1 MDGPDMTGYLR
12 SLRIGKRL
20 TAVFGVLLLMLCAVA
35 GFGTWQMSKIND
47 NVVDMDTNWLPS
59 IEMLGEM
66 QHLASV
72 TRQTALLNVLET
84 RPTAKSQLDDQHREA
99 IRAFAGKAKEYE
111 ASVASPEEQRLYDDI
126 RKAWAAYLAEDALLM
141 QAATG
146 GEAQFQASRE
156 QAVGRAGELY
166 QQLEALIAK
175 DVKLNRDGGSKA
187 SKEAAASYNSAVRVN
202 VATAVAAIALGV
214 FLALQV
220 TLSVTGPIA
229 KAVAAVKDV
238 AGGDLTIT
246 IQDRGHDEPAE
257 LLKAMVEMVAQ
268 LGVIVSQ
275 VRDCSESIATG
286 SGEIAQGNAD
296 LSQRTESQASSLEET
311 AASME
316 QLTGTVT
323 QNAATSSEASLM
335 ATSAAQAAAEGGQ
348 AVNDVMETMGTI
360 TESSKKIGEI
370 VGVIDG
376 IAFQTNI
383 LALNAAVEAARAG
396 EQGRGFAVVA
406 SEVRALAQRS
416 AAAAREIKVLIASST
431 ERVESGAIKA
441 QAAGTVMTRVVE
453 EVGRVSTMLQEISGA
468 TREQTAGIQQ
478 VGSAVGHL
486 DQVTQQNAALVE
498 ESAAAAESLSSQA
511 QQLSELV
518 SRFRLARQG

>member
-1 MDGPDMTGYLR
+1 MDGYLR
-12 SLRIGKRL
+12 TLRIGKRL
-20 TAVFGVLLLMLCAVA
+20 TAAFGLLLLLLCAVA

-59 IEMLGEM
+59 VEMLGEM
-66 QHLASV
+66 QHYASV
-72 TRQTALLNVLET
+72 ARQTALLDVLHT
-84 RPTAKSQLDDQHREA
+84 NAQSKSQLEDQHRQA
-99 IRAFAGKAKEYE
+99 IQSFAAKAKDYE
-111 ASVASPEEQRLYDDI
+111 RTVASPDEQKLYEDI
-126 RKAWAAYLAEDALLM
+126 KAAWTAYLVEDALLM
-141 QAATG
+141 QTAAA
-146 GEAQFQASRE
+146 GEAQFQAARE
-156 QAVGRAGELY
+156 QAVGRAGELF
-166 QQLEALIAK
+166 QRLEVVIAN
-175 DVKLNRDGGSKA
+175 DVKFNREGGTQAGKD
-187 SKEAAASYNSAVRVN
+187 AAASFANAVRVN
-202 VATAVAAIALGV
+202 VATTVAAIVLGI

-220 TLSVTGPIA
+220 TLSITRPIA
-229 KAVAAVKDV
+229 RAVVAAKDV
-238 AGGDLTIT
+238 AGGDLTGSIRDVG
-246 IQDRGHDEPAE
+246 QDEPAD
-257 LLKAMVEMVAQ
+257 LLRAMGEMVDQ

-296 LSQRTESQASSLEET
+296 LSQRTETQASSLEET

-323 QNAATSSEASLM
+323 QNAATSSEASRM
-335 ATSAAQAAAEGGQ
+335 ATTASQAATEGGQ
-348 AVNDVMETMGTI
+348 AVSDVVTTMGAI
-360 TESSKKIGEI
+360 TESSKKIGDI
-370 VGVIDG
+370 VSVIDS

-416 AAAAREIKVLIASST
+416 AAAAREIKVLIGSST

-441 QAAGTVMTRVVE
+441 QAAGAVMTRVVD
-453 EVGRVSTMLQEISGA
+453 EVGRVSTMLQEITGA

-478 VGSAVGHL
+478 VGSAVSHL

-498 ESAAAAESLSSQA
+498 QSAAAAESLSSQA

-518 SRFRLARQG
+518 SRFRLARRD